1 MFYSKQMCLLLWQKE
16 GCRTLVVL
24 HEADCVEPE
33 TDDDVRIFPTEDG
46 QKQVEE
52 LSALLISQAVEHF
65 PVPLRPAGHVNL
77 HHVHEDA
84 VSERRIDVIMERPTA
99 DSAGRVLLL
108 EPLHARR
115 TRLVQLAVA
124 AHAREVWE
132 VFEADGTLF
141 FSSVHVEHGQT
152 QDGKLRC

>member
-1 MFYSKQMCLLLWQKE
+1 MAKRGVQNCT
-16 GCRTLVVL
+16 TLVVVS
-24 HEADCVEPE
+24 EADCVEAE
-33 TDDDVRIFPTEDG
+33 TDDDVRIFLTEEG

-52 LSALLISQAVEHF
+52 LCALLISQGVEHF
-65 PVPLRPAGHVNL
+65 PVLLHPAGHVNL
-77 HHVHEDA
+77 HHLQKDA

-115 TRLVQLAVA
+115 TRLVQRAVA

-132 VFEADGTLF
+132 VFVADGTLF
-141 FSSVHVEHGQT
+141 FRSVHVQHGQT